1 VQHREALA
9 VRRASLAALLSKLTD
24 EERDTLAKA
33 LRPLERLA
41 ERAET

>member
-1 VQHREALA
+1 
-9 VRRASLAALLSKLTD
+9 LTD

-41 ERAET
+41 DQAQN